1 MKKQKFSVVTTW
13 HYIRLTYR
21 SLLFVLLLAE
31 YLSYRTQGGGTLTA
45 GMEQRPVILTATWAV
60 FVVEMIFRF
69 FPSRYESPGSQK
81 QFSRNYI
88 KSGRTEIIVPD
99 NNATVL
105 VLLIWIVFN
114 L

>member
-31 YLSYRTQGGGTLTA
+31 YLSSRMQGGGTLTA
-45 GMEQRPVILTATWAV
+45 AMEQRPVILTATWAV